1 MNIYRL
7 TTERDREGHWRYRWL
22 LEADED
28 NRSKID
34 EYRSRYNLFRG
45 QSVSEFWQPIEVVPE
60 DRETYQWQSTPPLGD
75 FPCLT
80 SAGIEPVF
88 SRLAVDALSNLLEGN
103 GELLPLNCAEG
114 EYYLFNTTRIVDAL
128 DEEKTEFKP
137 YSEVDPDMAY
147 QDDDPHAPVIT
158 RPAFYPEVV
167 ADLTIFK
174 IPLRYPFGG
183 TLVTDKFVQRVQ
195 ETELTGFA
203 FELLWSR

>member
-1 MNIYRL
+1 MNVFRMSTEKDNQGYRC
-7 TTERDREGHWRYRWL
+7 YRAL
-22 LEADED
+22 LAINEE
-28 NRSKID
+28 NRTKMD
-34 EYRSRYNLFRG
+34 EYETKDNLFHG
-45 QSVSEFWQPIEVVPE
+45 ASVINVWKPIQVQSEENL
-60 DRETYQWQSTPPLGD
+60 TYWEPPLPFGD
-75 FPCLT
+75 LSMVHGVF
-80 SAGIEPVF
+80 EPVF
-88 SRLAVDALSNLLEGN
+88 SLRAVNALNNLLEGN

-114 EYYLFNTTRIVDAL
+114 EYYVFNTTQIVDAL
-128 DEEKTEFKP
+128 DEERTEFKP

-147 QDDDPHAPVIT
+147 QDDDPHTPVIT

>member
-1 MNIYRL
+1 MLEANQ
-7 TTERDREGHWRYRWL
+7 EDREKMKEFESIFG
-22 LEADED
+22 
-28 NRSKID
+28 
-34 EYRSRYNLFRG
+34 LFCG
-45 QSVSEFWQPIEVVPE
+45 QNIQHLWQPIKVIFENE
-60 DRETYQWQSTPPLGD
+60 IHHERDLSLSD
-75 FPCLT
+75 FPKYI
-80 SAGIEPVF
+80 GPYIEPVF

-103 GELLPLNCAEG
+103 GELLLLNCAEG

-147 QDDDPHAPVIT
+147 QDDDPHTPVIT

-167 ADLTIFK
+167 VDLTIFK
-174 IPLRYPFGG
+174 ISLRYPFGG
-183 TLVTDKFVQRVQ
+183 TLVTDKFVQWVQ